1 MKEKC
6 TWGQYAVYIAWL
18 HTHFPTHGEHVWRY
32 LNTLYPQ
39 WRYPFTF
46 CWESGYGI
54 MSEKLLAA
62 YKDPTQAGSLGGVA
76 EFAKAHGLSKAKVK
90 QLLQQELSYTLYK
103 PRRKHFP
110 TLPVLVFDIDQ
121 QWVMDLVDLQKL
133 AHWNQGNKYLLT
145 VVGVLSKYTW
155 AIPIKSKSGSQM
167 VTALE
172 TLCKQAA
179 PRKPQQVQK
188 DAKPGS
194 IT

>member
-54 MSEKLLAA
+54 MSEKLLAV

-90 QLLQQELSYTLYK
+90 VLL
-103 PRRKHFP
+103 RRKFLFLFP
-110 TLPVLVFDIDQ
+110 SFFNINLLYMFKIIQ
-121 QWVMDLVDLQKL
+121 IAKN
-133 AHWNQGNKYLLT
+133 WNDTCVRG
-145 VVGVLSKYTW
+145 
-155 AIPIKSKSGSQM
+155 
-167 VTALE
+167 LE
-172 TLCKQAA
+172 I
-179 PRKPQQVQK
+179 
-188 DAKPGS
+188 S
-194 IT
+194 H